1 MKKRVP
7 VLVTISL
14 VIIAV
19 ALTVCVTMELAMR
32 HFSGLVN
39 EVNERRDMYEYIA
52 EIDTLVR
59 KNYVGVIDE
68 ESLHKALAEGYIS
81 GISDK
86 YADYYPA
93 EEYGLIKQQLSGSYT
108 GFGVEITK
116 DEKNRLVV
124 TNLYPESAAAKAGIL
139 KQDVITAVD
148 GSTVNGD
155 NVRSVQSRLQNS
167 SKLMLTVER
176 DGVSMAHNLSS
187 STIVLTSVAEKVIDN
202 TGYLRI
208 YRFSDNTP
216 DQFKSAYTA
225 LMEAGVENIIFDLR
239 DNPGGSTEAALEI
252 ISYLMPRGNYAN
264 KLVEKTGEVVMLS
277 TSDTHQ
283 LSMPTVTLV
292 NGKTE
297 GEAELFAGVLQEFGL
312 TTTIGTQTYG
322 RSRIQEHFTLAQDA
336 SAIRLSVATLQ
347 LIQGG
352 SWEGV
357 GLTPSQEVSLET
369 LESFELLT
377 EEQDLQLQAAL
388 TTLNPAMVLP
398 PVEDDGGED
407 ATTDPTTDDSTTDGT
422 DGTTAVV
429 SDPTTSTTEST
440 AKTTTKTTKKTT
452 KKK

>member
-14 VIIAV
+14 VIISV

-39 EVNERRDMYEYIA
+39 EVNERRDMYEYLA
-52 EIDTLVR
+52 EVDTLVR

-86 YADYYPA
+86 YADYYPV
-93 EEYGLIKQQLSGSYT
+93 EEYGQIKQQLSGSYT
-108 GFGVEITK
+108 GFGVEVTK

-124 TNLYPESAAAKAGIL
+124 TNLYPDSAADKAGIL

-176 DGVSMAHNLSS
+176 NGVSMAYNLSS
-187 STIVLTSVAEKVIDN
+187 STIMLTSVAEKVIDN
-202 TGYLRI
+202 TGYIRI
-208 YRFSDNTP
+208 YRFSENTP

-225 LMEAGVENIIFDLR
+225 LLEKGVENIIFDLR
-239 DNPGGSTEAALEI
+239 DNPGGSTEAAMEI
-252 ISYLMPRGNYAN
+252 ISYLMPRGNYAS

-283 LSMPTVTLV
+283 LSMPTATLV
-292 NGKTE
+292 NSKTE

-322 RSRIQEHFTLAQDA
+322 RSLIQEYFTLASDA

-352 SWEGV
+352 SWEGI
-357 GLTPSQEVSLET
+357 GITPSQLVSLET

-388 TTLNPAMVLP
+388 TTLNPVMVVP
-398 PVEDDGGED
+398 PVENEKGED
-407 ATTDPTTDDSTTDGT
+407 STTDPSGNETTTDDSTVGS
-422 DGTTAVV
+422 TTA
-429 SDPTTSTTEST
+429 STTEST
-440 AKTTTKTTKKTT
+440 TTTTAKTTKKTT